1 MAKAAQEK
9 EQRKEYI
16 VDGFLFFS
24 AEDAAAAREELKK
37 VRYLRRHLDQ
47 HEAQTVL
54 LLYRKA
60 LEERSFQTP
69 VGLAFVNELR
79 GHLIEAGVEE
89 FDIEPI
95 PVYYD
100 VVQNKIRNGGES
112 AAKKES
118 DKKEPEKFH
127 LSFIMNVAL
136 GLLVIVMFYVAL
148 TGNNPNI
155 LNYKNAIL
163 NEYASWEQELTNR
176 EQVVREKEREL
187 GINK

>member
-37 VRYLRRHLDQ
+37 VRYLKRHLDQ
-47 HEAQTVL
+47 NEVQTVL
-54 LLYRKA
+54 PLYRKA
-60 LEERSFQTP
+60 LEERTFQTP

-79 GHLIEAGVEE
+79 EHLIEAGVEE

-100 VVQNKIRNGGES
+100 VVQNKIRSGGEP
-112 AAKKES
+112 AEKTEPE
-118 DKKEPEKFH
+118 KKEPGRFH
-127 LSFIMNVAL
+127 FSIIMNVVL
-136 GLLVIVMFYVAL
+136 GLLVAVMFYVAL

-163 NEYASWEQELTNR
+163 NEYASWEQELTDR
-176 EQVVREKEREL
+176 EQAVREKEREL
-187 GINK
+187 GIK